1 MLASFIISD
10 KRSGGYSMQDSNSKK
25 VSVHTRQLNFSLQE
39 LQNYVDA
46 NDIITD
52 PDYQRRYV
60 YDAKRASK
68 LIESIL
74 IGIPIPVVY
83 LAEEDEGIYSVI
95 DGQQRITSFVKYL
108 KNEFA
113 LSGLT
118 KLSDLNGLL
127 YKELDKGIQRR
138 LKIQTISA
146 VCIEKG
152 SEDLKYE
159 IFSRL
164 NLGAVKLKDQEVRNC
179 IYRGSFNNM
188 LKDIAKTNQNLQI
201 LFHDDNKRFAY
212 EERILRFFTLRN
224 YMQLKGTYKLMM
236 NEYMKKH
243 SNDTDEQIRAAK
255 NQYNSLIELIKAVM
269 GDDAFFSF
277 SNDHRRK
284 FNGAIYDSIIIPFS
298 YFQKRTIMKHSDEIR
313 NEINQLKRENAD
325 YQNWVYVGTNAGSKI
340 RNRIDAVMH
349 IINRVTVSDSQ
360 NWGKRLFDSS
370 VKEQLFHC
378 GYICSYCGNQILSID
393 DCEVDHIIPYD
404 CGGPTEIENA
414 QLLHKWCN
422 RSKRNKPASIE
433 DFVDDSDDDE
443 S

>member
-1 MLASFIISD
+1 MYSD
-10 KRSGGYSMQDSNSKK
+10 NSTQF
-25 VSVHTRQLNFSLQE
+25 SVHTRQLNFSLQE
-39 LQNYVDA
+39 LQNRVDA

-60 YDAKRASK
+60 YDTKHASK

-74 IGIPIPVVY
+74 IGIPIPIIY

-113 LSGLT
+113 LTGLT
-118 KLSDLNGLL
+118 ALSDLNGLL
-127 YKELDKGIQRR
+127 YKELDKTTQRR
-138 LKIQTISA
+138 LKMQTISA

-179 IYRGSFNNM
+179 IYRGSFNDM
-188 LKDIAKTNQNLQI
+188 LKDVAATNQTLKI
-201 LFHDDNKRFAY
+201 LFHDDNKRFVY

-224 YMQLKGTYKLMM
+224 YMQLKGTYKIMM
-236 NEYMKKH
+236 NEYMQKH
-243 SNDTDEQIRAAK
+243 QNDTEEQIRAAK
-255 NQYNSLIELIKAVM
+255 NQYNSLIELVKTVM

-277 SNDHRRK
+277 ANDHRRK

-298 YFQKRTIMKHSDEIR
+298 FFQKRTIMKHADEIR
-313 NEINQLKRENAD
+313 NEINDLKQNNVD
-325 YQNWVYVGTNAGSKI
+325 YQSWVYVGTNAGMRI
-340 RNRIDAVMH
+340 RNRIDAVMS
-349 IINRVTVSDSQ
+349 IMNKITASDSPTY
-360 NWGKRLFDSS
+360 GKRLFDSS
-370 VKEQLFHC
+370 VKEQLFHP
-378 GYICSYCGNQILSID
+378 GYICNYCGNQILSID
-393 DCEVDHIIPYD
+393 DCEIDHIIPYD
-404 CGGPTEIENA
+404 RGGPTEIENA

-422 RSKRNKPASIE
+422 RSKGSLAVPVG
-433 DFVDDSDDDE
+433 DFEDDSEGDE
-443 S
+443 EVAQ